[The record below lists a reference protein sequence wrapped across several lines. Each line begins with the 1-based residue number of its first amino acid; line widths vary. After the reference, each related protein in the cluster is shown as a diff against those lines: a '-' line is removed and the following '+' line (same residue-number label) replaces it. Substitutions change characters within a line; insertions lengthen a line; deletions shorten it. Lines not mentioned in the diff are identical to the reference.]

1 MCVCTHAW
9 AHVCTC
15 SSSTYMQCSEKI
27 PFRSLLLL
35 PREFLGSN
43 SSPEV
48 CLLMNIITCWEVL
61 LSLPTWFWVSLSC
74 FCRFAWYS
82 KLAGLLASGFF
93 SCLCITFMF
102 RLQMLT
108 TTYGSR
114 LALQGSE
121 IRSPSLCCMSFY
133 PLSPPP
139 FVDLFYL
146 VVWCVLVG

>member
-1 MCVCTHAW
+1 
-9 AHVCTC
+9 
-15 SSSTYMQCSEKI
+15 
-27 PFRSLLLL
+27 
-35 PREFLGSN
+35 
-43 SSPEV
+43 
-48 CLLMNIITCWEVL
+48 
-61 LSLPTWFWVSLSC
+61 
-74 FCRFAWYS
+74 
-82 KLAGLLASGFF
+82 
-93 SCLCITFMF
+93 MF

-139 FVDLFYL
+139 PFIDLFYL